1 MAKLRYRVRIGKRG
15 TIVIPKNVRKKL
27 GITEGMSL
35 ELSVEGDRIILK
47 TEDLWIKLRE
57 RGKKLKVN
65 VDEAEREL
73 DEADESWTKRLT
85 R

>member
-35 ELSVEGDRIILK
+35 ELSVEGNRIILK

-85 R
+85 Q

>member
-1 MAKLRYRVRIGKRG
+1 MAKLRYRVRIGRRG

-73 DEADESWTKRLT
+73 DEADESWTGRLT
-85 R
+85 Q

>member
-35 ELSVEGDRIILK
+35 ELSVEGNRIILK

-73 DEADESWTKRLT
+73 DEADESWTERLT
-85 R
+85 Q